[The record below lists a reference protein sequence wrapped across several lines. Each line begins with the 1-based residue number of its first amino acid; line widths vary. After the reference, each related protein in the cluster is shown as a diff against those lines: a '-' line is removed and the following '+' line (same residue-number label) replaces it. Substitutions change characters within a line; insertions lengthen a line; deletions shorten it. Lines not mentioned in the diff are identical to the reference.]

1 MSWPS
6 SRRSSPLQDFAPL
19 HFPWLGEP
27 VIREAFQDLKRLR
40 QISLIAGRFGF
51 ADLLERTGL
60 RKKDESKPE
69 TADSARAATAA
80 RRFCL
85 MLAELGPTFVKLG
98 QVMSTRADLLPR
110 EFIEELE
117 TLQDDV
123 PPVPFEQ
130 VRKVIREAFGREL
143 EEVFAE
149 FSPVPLAAAS
159 MAQAHKAKTKEGEK
173 VIVKVQRPGIT
184 EQLRADLSVLHYVAR
199 ALEAVIEEVGVYTP
213 TGIIEEFDK
222 AVHEELDFL
231 NEAANI
237 RAFYKNHVG
246 ITHTRIPKVYDD
258 LTARTVLT
266 MEYFD
271 APNLTHANLDEE
283 GKKTIAK
290 TILEGAFKQLFED
303 GLFHG
308 DPHPGNL
315 LVLEGPVLGLIDFG
329 LVGRI
334 TRQMQDTLVQLV
346 LAVGLK
352 DSESVARLLYR
363 LGTPDTRTN
372 MIAFRGD
379 IEAILSTYLPTSLK
393 DVNTRHLLADILNLA
408 VKYKIR
414 IPREYAI
421 LSRASVAIEGVLR
434 SLYPDLPINEIFMPY
449 AKKLLAERYDPTQLQ
464 GGLLKTLLRLQGA
477 ANDLPMQLQQ
487 IMLDLE
493 SGKFTVTV
501 KADQMTELN
510 QTLRS
515 FAVVA
520 FAGLCACGFI
530 IGTFIAFA
538 GKPFELWGVP
548 VLGLFGIAATLFL
561 FSTAVVR
568 QSWKGFR
575 KLSIKRFI
583 GKK

>member
-1 MSWPS
+1 M
-6 SRRSSPLQDFAPL
+6 
-19 HFPWLGEP
+19 
-27 VIREAFQDLKRLR
+27 IREAFQDLNRLR
-40 QISLIAGRFGF
+40 QISLIAARYGF
-51 ADLLERTGL
+51 VDLLDRSGV
-60 RKKDESKPE
+60 RKKEEGTPE
-69 TADSARAATAA
+69 AAEGVRAATVA
-80 RRFCL
+80 RRFRM

-117 TLQDDV
+117 TLQDKV
-123 PPVPFEQ
+123 PPVPFDQ
-130 VRKVIREAFGREL
+130 VRKVVKDAFGKEL
-143 EEVFAE
+143 EEVFGE
-149 FSPVPLAAAS
+149 FSAEPVAAAS
-159 MAQAHKAKTKEGEK
+159 MAQAHKAKTREGEN

-184 EQLRADLSVLHYVAR
+184 EQLRADLSVLHYLAR

-237 RAFYKNHVG
+237 RAFYKNHIG
-246 ITHTRIPKVYDD
+246 ITHTRIPRVYED

-329 LVGRI
+329 LVGRV

-346 LAVGLK
+346 LAIGLK

-372 MIAFRGD
+372 LMAFRTD
-379 IEAILSTYLPTSLK
+379 IDAILTTYMPTSLK

-408 VKYKIR
+408 VKFKIR
-414 IPREYAI
+414 IPREFAI
-421 LSRASVAIEGVLR
+421 LSRASIAIEGVLR
-434 SLYPDLPINEIFMPY
+434 SLYPDLPINDIFLPY

-464 GGLLKTLLRLQGA
+464 GGMMKALLRLQGA
-477 ANDLPMQLQQ
+477 ATDLPMQLQQ
-487 IMLDLE
+487 ILLDLE

-501 KADQMTELN
+501 KGEQMAELN
-510 QTLRS
+510 ASLRA

-538 GKPFELWGVP
+538 NKPFELWGVP
-548 VLGLFGIAATLFL
+548 VLGVFGIAATIFL

-568 QSWKGFR
+568 QLWTGFR
-575 KLSIKRFI
+575 KVSIKRFI

>member
-1 MSWPS
+1 M
-6 SRRSSPLQDFAPL
+6 
-19 HFPWLGEP
+19 
-27 VIREAFQDLKRLR
+27 IREAFQDLNRLR
-40 QISLIAGRFGF
+40 QISVIAGRFGF

-60 RKKDESKPE
+60 RKKEEPTTE
-69 TADSARAATAA
+69 TDAAA
-80 RRFCL
+80 RTATTAKRFSL
-85 MLAELGPTFVKLG
+85 MLTELGPTFVKLG
-98 QVMSTRADLLPR
+98 QVLSTRADLLPR

-117 TLQDDV
+117 KLQDDV
-123 PPVPFEQ
+123 PPVSFEQ
-130 VRKVIREAFGREL
+130 VRKVIREAFGKEV
-143 EEVFAE
+143 EEIFAE
-149 FSPVPLAAAS
+149 FSPTPIAAAS
-159 MAQAHKAKTKEGEK
+159 MAQAHKATTKEGER

-237 RAFYKNHVG
+237 RAFYKNYLE
-246 ITHTRIPKVYDD
+246 ITHTRIPKVHDD

-266 MEYFD
+266 MELFE

-315 LVLEGPVLGLIDFG
+315 LVLPGPVLGLIDFG

-334 TRQMQDTLVQLV
+334 TRQMQDTLVELT

-352 DSESVARLLYR
+352 DSDSVARLLYR
-363 LGTPDTRTN
+363 LGTPDSRTN
-372 MIAFRGD
+372 MIAFRKD
-379 IEAILSTYLPTSLK
+379 IDAILSTYLPTSLAE
-393 DVNTRHLLADILNLA
+393 VNTRHLLADILNLA

-434 SLYPDLPINEIFMPY
+434 SLYPELPINEIFLPY
-449 AKKLLAERYDPTQLQ
+449 AKKLLAGRYDPSQLQ
-464 GGLLKTLLRLQGA
+464 GGMLKTLLRLQGA

-501 KADQMTELN
+501 KAEQMAELN
-510 QTLRS
+510 NNLRA

-538 GKPFELWGVP
+538 GKPIEIWGIP
-548 VLGLFGIAATLFL
+548 VLGILGIAATVFL

-568 QSWKGFR
+568 QMWTGFR

>member
-1 MSWPS
+1 
-6 SRRSSPLQDFAPL
+6 
-19 HFPWLGEP
+19 
-27 VIREAFQDLKRLR
+27 V
-40 QISLIAGRFGF
+40 IAGRYGF
-51 ADLLERTGL
+51 ADLFERSGL
-60 RKKDESKPE
+60 RKKDDSTPE
-69 TADSARAATAA
+69 TTEAARAASVA
-80 RRFCL
+80 RRFRL

-110 EFIEELE
+110 EFIEELS

-123 PPVPFEQ
+123 PPVSFEL
-130 VRKVIREAFGREL
+130 VRKQIREAFGKEV
-143 EEVFAE
+143 EEIFAE
-149 FSPVPLAAAS
+149 FSPEPVAAAS
-159 MAQAHKAKTKEGEK
+159 MAQAHKAKTKEGQD
-173 VIVKVQRPGIT
+173 VIVKVQRPGIS

-237 RAFYKNHVG
+237 RAFYKNYLNV
-246 ITHTRIPKVYDD
+246 THTRIPKVYDE

-266 MEYFD
+266 MEFFK
-271 APNLTHANLDEE
+271 APKLSQANLDDE

-290 TILEGAFKQLFED
+290 SILEGAFKQLFED

-329 LVGRI
+329 LVGRV

-346 LAVGLK
+346 LAIGLK
-352 DSESVARLLYR
+352 DSESVARILYR
-363 LGTPDTRTN
+363 LGTPDARTN
-372 MIAFRGD
+372 LMSFRGD
-379 IEAILSTYLPTSLK
+379 IDAILSAYLPASLK
-393 DVNTRHLLADILNLA
+393 DVDTRHLLSDILNLA

-414 IPREYAI
+414 IPKEFAI
-421 LSRASVAIEGVLR
+421 LSRASIAIEGVLR
-434 SLYPDLPINEIFMPY
+434 SLYPDLPINDVFLPY

-464 GGLLKTLLRLQGA
+464 GGVLKTLLRLQGA

-501 KADQMTELN
+501 KSEQMTELN
-510 QTLRS
+510 NNMRA

-530 IGTFIAFA
+530 IGTFISFA
-538 GKPFELWGVP
+538 GKPFEIWGVP
-548 VLGLFGIAATLFL
+548 VLGLFGIAATMFL

-568 QSWKGFR
+568 QSWTGFR